1 MSLIF
6 YNHECQLN
14 KIVIC
19 NLINDKYY
27 LNYYISLNCY
37 MVVYILIVD
46 VINVMQSAS
55 ILKKFVLKIIVLAL
69 RGVR

>member
-1 MSLIF
+1 
-6 YNHECQLN
+6 
-14 KIVIC
+14 
-19 NLINDKYY
+19 
-27 LNYYISLNCY
+27 

-69 RGVR
+69 RGVRWAQLLANLAWLDLFKLDSVSIQK